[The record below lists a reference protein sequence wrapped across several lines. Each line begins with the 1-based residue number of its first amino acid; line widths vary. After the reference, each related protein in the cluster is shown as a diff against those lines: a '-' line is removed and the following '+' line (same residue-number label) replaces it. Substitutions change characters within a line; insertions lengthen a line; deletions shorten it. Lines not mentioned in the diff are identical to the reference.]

1 MKMKVLPVILSQAL
15 FALAVGQAK
24 AQSLAGTVPV
34 PVPQTALIPV
44 THDSY
49 PFGAADHL
57 NVPEDLSKVGYVEEE
72 YFVSGTANV
81 YDWPPPGTAT
91 VRVANAPYTTR
102 MLVRRPI
109 QKERLSG
116 NVIVEILN
124 ATNGVDLE
132 IGWALS
138 KDYLVRHGDVWIG
151 FTSKPVTAAAL
162 QKFNPTRYAP
172 LNWANPLP
180 LSDPENCTNLVSII
194 PGDSSRTTENGLLWD
209 IFSQIAAWARSNA
222 SIIPIQRTQCVYG
235 YGYSQSGFDVQT
247 YVDAV
252 HPLAKQANGKP
263 IYDGF
268 LIAAGFNSPAP
279 INQCSEPPSGSG
291 AGQIKNAGVP
301 VIRMA
306 TNSEALLPSVQ
317 AGRRGDSDQP
327 QDRFREYE
335 IAGAAHASQ
344 NELDYGPAYADILA
358 AGVAMPPLTAGF
370 GLRSPL
376 NIGIFQ
382 NAAFANLDLWVRSNV
397 APPAGALLSFQN
409 GAPVLDQF
417 GNPTGGVRSPYLD
430 VPTAQWFVS
439 SPGGGLNFLLG
450 YVHPFDEQQLKPLY
464 DGHERYVDAVTNTT
478 RKLVLQHY
486 LTREDGAEIIG
497 HAKDSDVPT
506 LADIPSDLPD
516 DLR

>member
-1 MKMKVLPVILSQAL
+1 MKAKLRAILASQAL
-15 FALAVGQAK
+15 VVLAFEPALAAPI
-24 AQSLAGTVPV
+24 PV
-34 PVPQTALIPV
+34 PVPQTTLVPKAL
-44 THDSY
+44 DSY

-57 NVPEDLSKVGYVEEE
+57 NVAEDLGKVGYVEEE
-72 YFVSGTANV
+72 YLVSGTANV
-81 YDWPPPGTAT
+81 YDWPAPGIAT

-109 QKERLSG
+109 RKERLSG

-138 KDYLVRHGDVWIG
+138 KNYLVRNGDVWIG
-151 FTSKPVTAAAL
+151 FTSKPVTASAL

-172 LNWANPLP
+172 LNWANPLS
-180 LSDPENCTNLVSII
+180 LTDPQNCASPISII
-194 PGDSSRTTENGLLWD
+194 PGDSSRATENGLLWD
-209 IFSQIAAWARSNA
+209 IFSQIAAWARSNDA
-222 SIIPIQRTQCVYG
+222 FRPVNRSQRVYG
-235 YGYSQSGFDVQT
+235 YGYSQSGFDLQT
-247 YVDAV
+247 YIDAV
-252 HPLAKQANGKP
+252 HPLAKQANGNP
-263 IYDGF
+263 VYDGF

-317 AGRRGDSDQP
+317 AGRRADSNQP
-327 QDRFREYE
+327 EDRFREYE

-344 NELDYGPAYADILA
+344 NELDFGPAYADILA
-358 AGVAMPPLTAGF
+358 AGVPMPPLTAGF

-382 NAAFANLDLWVRSNV
+382 SAAFANLDLWVRYDV
-397 APPAGALLSFQN
+397 PPPPGALLQFQN
-409 GAPVLDQF
+409 GASVLDRF

-439 SPGGGLNFLLG
+439 SPGPGLGFLIG
-450 YVHPFDEQQLKPLY
+450 YVHPFDEQHLRPLY
-464 DGHERYVDAVTNTT
+464 SSHDRYVDQVITST
-478 RKLVLQHY
+478 RQLVLQRY
-486 LTREDGAEIIG
+486 ITREDGEEIIR
-497 HAKDSDVPT
+497 HAENSDVPI

-516 DLR
+516 DLQQP